1 MADPSGF
8 LKYTH
13 RELPKRRP
21 VPLRL
26 RDWHEV
32 YEEFDNETLREQAT
46 RCMDCGIPFCHNG
59 CPLGNLIPEWN
70 DLVRRDRWRDA
81 IERLHATNN
90 FPDFTGRL
98 CPAPC
103 EPACVLG
110 INQDPVTIK
119 QIELEIIDKAF
130 DEGWVRPLPPD
141 AKTGKKVAVVGS
153 GPAGLA
159 AAQQLTRAGHTVTV
173 FERADRIGGLLR
185 YGIPE
190 FKMEK
195 RVLDRRLDQMRAE
208 GTEFRAGVN
217 VGVDITAEQLRADFD
232 AVVLAG
238 GATAARDLPIPG
250 RELDGIHQAMEYLPW
265 GNRVQEGDDVL
276 GPDGEP
282 PITAKGKKVV
292 IIGGGDTGAD
302 CLGTAHRQGAKVI
315 HQFEIMPRPPETRA
329 PSTPWPTYP
338 LMYRVSSAHEEGGE
352 RVFSVNTEEFVG
364 EDGHVTVLKAHEVT
378 MQDGKFAKVEGS
390 EFELEADLVLL
401 AMGFVGPEKEG
412 LLTDL
417 GVKLTERG
425 NVARGAD
432 FDTSVP
438 GVFVAGDMGRGQS
451 LIVWAIAEG
460 RAAAAAADRFLMG
473 VTALPAPVKP
483 TAAPLQ

>member
-1 MADPSGF
+1 
-8 LKYTH
+8 
-13 RELPKRRP
+13 
-21 VPLRL
+21 
-26 RDWHEV
+26 
-32 YEEFDNETLREQAT
+32 
-46 RCMDCGIPFCHNG
+46 
-59 CPLGNLIPEWN
+59 
-70 DLVRRDRWRDA
+70 
-81 IERLHATNN
+81 
-90 FPDFTGRL
+90 
-98 CPAPC
+98 
-103 EPACVLG
+103 
-110 INQDPVTIK
+110 VTIK

-130 DEGWVRPLPPD
+130 DEGWVRPLPPE

-195 RVLDRRLDQMRAE
+195 RVLERRLDQMRAE

-238 GATAARDLPIPG
+238 GATAGRDLPIPG

-282 PITAKGKKVV
+282 PITAKDKKVV

-302 CLGTAHRQGAKVI
+302 CLGTVHRQGAKVI

-338 LMYRVSSAHEEGGE
+338 LMYRVSAAHEEGGE

-364 EDGHVTVLKAHEVT
+364 EDGHVTALKAHEVT
-378 MQDGKFAKVEGS
+378 MQDGKFVKVEGS

-417 GVKLTERG
+417 EVKFTERG

-473 VTALPAPVKP
+473 STALPAPVKP
-483 TAAPLQ
+483 TAVPLQ